1 MRTTSDVHRLS
12 DSTLF
17 ATCDRQ
23 ERNRVDRMGAQVR
36 RPAGTV
42 LAREGAL
49 PRQFVVILDGVATAC
64 RPDGVE
70 EITAGNAI
78 GVREIILRA
87 RHNATIV
94 AETPVVLEVLSLR
107 EFASLLRTVPTLATA
122 FAVTAARSEASG

>member
-1 MRTTSDVHRLS
+1 MRPTSTAYLLS
-12 DSTLF
+12 DSDLF

-23 ERNRVDRMGAQVR
+23 ERNLVDRMGAQVR

-49 PRQFVVILDGVATAC
+49 PRQFIVILDGVATAC
-64 RPDGVE
+64 HPDGVE

-87 RHNATIV
+87 PHIAKIV

-107 EFASLLRTVPTLATA
+107 EFASLLEIVPMLAA
-122 FAVTAARSEASG
+122 AVAVNTARSEASA